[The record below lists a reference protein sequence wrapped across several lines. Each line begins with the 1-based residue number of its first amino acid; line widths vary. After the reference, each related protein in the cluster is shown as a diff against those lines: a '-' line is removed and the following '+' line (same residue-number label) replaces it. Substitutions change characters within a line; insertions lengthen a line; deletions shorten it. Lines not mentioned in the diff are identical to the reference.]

1 MITALT
7 TIIGFLSSV
16 APMTIRYLEKSRS
29 MQHEAELI
37 KLRMEAAAQGM
48 DYQLIVENT
57 RAIVQEGESL
67 RKHDMALDGGEFL
80 NTLRASVRPI
90 ITYFFFF
97 TFIVIKVVSL
107 AIMIWQGVPILDV
120 LPVIWDETTSAIFGA
135 CIGFW
140 FGYRTMMHLEKGVN
154 N

>member
-1 MITALT
+1 
-7 TIIGFLSSV
+7 
-16 APMTIRYLEKSRS
+16 

-37 KLRMEAAAQGM
+37 RLRMEAAAQGM

-97 TFIVIKVVSL
+97 TFIIIKVVSL